1 MADDGADLGELFDRV
16 LDLAVE
22 EDAVGDDDDRVE
34 QRAALL
40 LDADQL
46 VGQPGDRV
54 GLAAAGRVLDEVAFA
69 DAGGGDVGQ
78 QLAHDVELVVAR
90 PDLAVAFLAALSAL
104 EFDALGVVFDDVG
117 EAVAGE
123 RLFPEVVGLEPVGV
137 GRVAGAVVPAA
148 VEGQEPGG
156 FALQVGAEAD
166 LVIVDGEVGEAAAL
180 GEEGL
185 ARVAVAAV
193 LLDGVLDGLFGEAVF
208 ELEGGG
214 GQAVDEEAEVE
225 RELAVVVAVAQLAG
239 DGEAVVAVAELRLLV
254 AGRGRAVEEV
264 DVGVEMFD
272 AVAQDVD
279 GAAFVDLALAG
290 GRGICSAWGCPRCA
304 RV

>member
-22 EDAVGDDDDRVE
+22 EAAVGDDDDRVE
-34 QRAALL
+34 ERAAVAF
-40 LDADQL
+40 DADEL
-46 VGQPGDRV
+46 VGEPGDGV
-54 GLAAAGRVLDEVAFA
+54 GLAAAGRVLDEVAYA
-69 DAGGGDVGQ
+69 DAVGGDVGQ
-78 QLAHDVELVVAR
+78 QFAHDVELVVAG
-90 PDLAVAFLAALSAL
+90 PDLAVAFLLAALPAL
-104 EFDALGVVFDDVG
+104 DFDALGVVLDDVG

-123 RLFPEVVGLEPVGV
+123 RLFPEVVGLEPVRV

-166 LVIVDGEVGEAAAL
+166 LVVVDGEVGEAAAL

-193 LLDGVLDGLFGEAVF
+193 LLDRVLDGLLGEAVF

-239 DGEAVVAVAELRLLV
+239 DGEAVVAVAELGFPV
-254 AGRGRAVEEV
+254 AG
-264 DVGVEMFD
+264 
-272 AVAQDVD
+272 
-279 GAAFVDLALAG
+279 
-290 GRGICSAWGCPRCA
+290 
-304 RV
+304 